1 MVTFLELSTPRTVPK
16 NFIRLRNKRSIQLV
30 CKNGGNEIRLT
41 QEGYN
46 DTSISKEMIAS
57 EFLNGGSLIS
67 DMACDKDDGSTKSVR
82 IYTYQ
87 KSESELHKIWSLL
100 RSIQSKSIFELV

>member
-1 MVTFLELSTPRTVPK
+1 MQIYAVTFLELSTPRTVPK
-16 NFIRLRNKRSIQLV
+16 NFMPLRNKRSIQLV

-82 IYTYQ
+82 IG
-87 KSESELHKIWSLL
+87 LN
-100 RSIQSKSIFELV
+100 